1 MNDKNL
7 AFIFAR
13 GGSKGLPGKNIKFL
27 GNKPLIAWS
36 IESALAVE
44 SIHSVYVSTDCK
56 KIAEI
61 ATKYGAKVPF
71 IRPKNLASD
80 DSPELLSWKHAL
92 EFYQANNDGS
102 LPNKI
107 ISIPAT
113 APLRT
118 PLDIQNCI
126 EKFEKEEVDAV
137 ITVTESSR
145 NPYFNMVK
153 ENSNGLID
161 LLMQPSKKLTRRQD
175 APEVY
180 DVATVAYV
188 ARPEFIMKYQSIF
201 AGRVAA
207 VHVPLERAIDIDT
220 ISDFKMAEFYLS
232 QQENK
237 S

>member
-13 GGSKGLPGKNIKFL
+13 GGSKGLPGKNIKVL

-36 IESALAVE
+36 VESALAVE
-44 SIHSVYVSTDCK
+44 SIPAVYVSTDSK
-56 KIAEI
+56 EIAEI
-61 ATKYGAKVPF
+61 ATKFGAKVPF
-71 IRPKNLASD
+71 IRPKHLASD
-80 DSPELLSWKHAL
+80 ESPELLSWKHAL
-92 EFYQANNDGS
+92 EFYQENNDGS
-102 LPNKI
+102 LPDKI

-113 APLRT
+113 APLRS

-153 ENSNGLID
+153 ENSNGHLD
-161 LLMQPSKKLTRRQD
+161 LLMQPSNKITRRQD
-175 APEVY
+175 APSVY

-188 ARPEFIMKYQSIF
+188 ARPEFIMKCKSIF
-201 AGRVAA
+201 DGRVSA
-207 VHVPLERAIDIDT
+207 VHVTQERAIDIDT
-220 ISDFKMAEFYLS
+220 LMDFKMAEFFLS
-232 QQENK
+232 QQVD
-237 S
+237 

>member
-1 MNDKNL
+1 MDDKNL

-13 GGSKGLPGKNIKFL
+13 GGSKGLPKKNIKLL

-44 SIHSVYVSTDCK
+44 SILSVYVSTDCGE
-56 KIAEI
+56 IAEI

-71 IRPKNLASD
+71 IRPEHLASD
-80 DSPELLSWKHAL
+80 ESSELLSWKHAL
-92 EFYQANNDGS
+92 EFYQENNDGS

-113 APLRT
+113 APLRS

-153 ENSNGLID
+153 ENSNGNID
-161 LLMQPSKKLTRRQD
+161 LLMQPSNNFTRRQD
-175 APEVY
+175 APVVF

-188 ARPEFIMKYQSIF
+188 ARPEFIMKCKSIF
-201 AGRVAA
+201 EGRVRA

-220 ISDFKMAEFYLS
+220 LMDFKRAEFYLS
-232 QQENK
+232 QRE
-237 S
+237 SER